1 MSFLGNEPLDERSFL
16 TISFSL
22 SLCLWKK
29 KKKINFLKKRGSDMK
44 RMGGILNGGRS
55 HMNHARAR
63 KEDIDG
69 QEVANEGAWQEHK
82 VQRLRVSD
90 GR

>member
-1 MSFLGNEPLDERSFL
+1 
-16 TISFSL
+16 
-22 SLCLWKK
+22 
-29 KKKINFLKKRGSDMK
+29 MK